1 MTLHRLARTERDIRD
16 GADHCR
22 RLAEEYPWVAS
33 ERQFFGRP
41 GGYYDWAAR
50 NADAAFADLEKSEE
64 TLGRLGKG
72 LNKRVW
78 LFRLSRLRKS

>member
-1 MTLHRLARTERDIRD
+1 M
-16 GADHCR
+16 
-22 RLAEEYPWVAS
+22 AS

-41 GGYYDWAAR
+41 GGDYDWAAR

-78 LFRLSRLRKS
+78 LLRLSRPAGSYWFVLVRLNILF